1 MVNIPEFKAD
11 GVARVT
17 GNAYPVKI
25 WKAYM
30 DAAHKDLPVLNWDA
44 PPAPKRNPLRLYLPG
59 VDCIAELVSGKLP
72 KASTGTITTI
82 VPTVTTST
90 LPVVSTT
97 TTTVPGVVGVPVAP
111 PTTVYRGPVVRVID
125 PGTTI
130 APTDTNPLTP
140 VIGVDPA
147 RYYVYNCAKGIP
159 ASVKTVP

>member
-30 DAAHKDLPVLNWDA
+30 DAAHKDLAVLNWDA
-44 PPAPKRNPLRLYLPG
+44 PPAPTRNPIRLYLPG
-59 VDCIAELVSGKLP
+59 VDCVAELVSGKLP
-72 KASTGTITTI
+72 KASTGTITTL

-90 LPVVSTT
+90 VPVLTT
-97 TTTVPGVVGVPVAP
+97 PTTTVPGLPVAP
-111 PTTVYRGPVVRVID
+111 PTTAYRGPVVRVID

-130 APTDTNPLTP
+130 APTDTNPTTP

-147 RYYVYNCAKGIP
+147 RFYIYDCAKGIP

>member
-1 MVNIPEFKAD
+1 
-11 GVARVT
+11 
-17 GNAYPVKI
+17 
-25 WKAYM
+25 M
-30 DAAHKDLPVLNWDA
+30 DAAHKDLPVLDWDA
-44 PPAPKRNPLRLYLPG
+44 PSAPKRNPLRLYLPG

-72 KASTGTITTI
+72 KASTGTITTV

-90 LPVVSTT
+90 LPVMSVT
-97 TTTVPGVVGVPVAP
+97 TTTVPGGALPLAP
-111 PTTVYRGPVVRVID
+111 PTTVYRGPVVRIVD

-159 ASVKTVP
+159 ASIKTVP